1 MYGVALARVERD
13 QQTAAANDTVSRTS
27 RDLDLA
33 IEDGDPGPLVHL
45 MIVQALPC
53 RNH

>member
-1 MYGVALARVERD
+1 VYGVALARVERD
-13 QQTAAANDTVSRTS
+13 QQAAAANDAVSRAS

-33 IEDGDPGPLVHL
+33 FEDGDPGPLVHL
-45 MIVQALPC
+45 MIVQALAC